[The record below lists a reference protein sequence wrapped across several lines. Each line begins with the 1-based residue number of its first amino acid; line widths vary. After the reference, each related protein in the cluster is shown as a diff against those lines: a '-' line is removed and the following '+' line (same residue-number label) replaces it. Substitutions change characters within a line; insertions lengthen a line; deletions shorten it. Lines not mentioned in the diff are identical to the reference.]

1 MNQFIHA
8 RRKLSQSILIPLVS
22 TILLV
27 FVVLYTTITT
37 IGISDYQSQVE
48 STIERKINYFNLTIS
63 LQVSSNSTITN
74 SNDVI
79 RYAQGESDLESNVR
93 SLISQK
99 VSQSPNLI
107 GSQLYFMN
115 SSREP
120 VYSYSVSGIPSQ
132 SQLFS
137 DPIIVDFIANNSPY
151 IFTIRHDNIAN
162 NYNFVQYQKSYGLF
176 TLFEKVEDEEHNLVA
191 ILASDYSNQ
200 KLYQEIFDFTY
211 QANFDGGRI
220 QVSNGSDFLRL
231 NEKDMQIASDF
242 TLGRQQ
248 KSLNKA
254 IYNYQLSDHVYLV
267 SELDLTMPIVQNV
280 TLLIYLFI
288 ITLLLTGLTVIL
300 VRYTVRK
307 IINPLEAINQ
317 NIRKTLEY

>member
-1 MNQFIHA
+1 MNQFVHA

-22 TILLV
+22 TIFLV

-48 STIERKINYFNLTIS
+48 NTIERKINYFNLTIS
-63 LQVSSNSTITN
+63 LQVSANSTITN

-79 RYAQGESDLESNVR
+79 RYAQGEADLESNVR

-115 SSREP
+115 TSIEP
-120 VYSYSVSGIPSQ
+120 VYSYSVIGIPTQ
-132 SQLFS
+132 SELLGDS
-137 DPIIVDFIANNSPY
+137 IITNFINSNSPF

-162 NYNFVQYQKSYGLF
+162 SYNFVQYQQSYGLF
-176 TLFEKVEDEEHNLVA
+176 TLFEKVEDDENNLVA

-200 KLYQEIFDFTY
+200 KIYQEVFDFTY

-220 QVSNGSDFLRL
+220 QLSNGSDFLRL
-231 NEKDMQIASDF
+231 NEKDVQIASDF
-242 TLGRQQ
+242 VVGRQQ
-248 KSLNKA
+248 HSLNKA
-254 IYNYQLSDHVYLV
+254 IYNYQITDHIYLV
-267 SELDLTMPIVQNV
+267 SELDLTMPIVQNI

-317 NIRKTLEY
+317 NIRKTLE